1 MKIKNLIAGM
11 LTVVMLAGPG
21 TMTCYAAGSS
31 EADAVSVNAA
41 STEETADS
49 AAAKEAPAV
58 SQKGEESKAAET
70 TGNHAAD
77 GAAENNEKAQNEE
90 KPYTVT
96 VDENGNTVYSI
107 GDWKWSCEQSDE
119 SASSG
124 IVNDKVSSYLHLR
137 SGSGMEY
144 DIIGHL
150 LPGEEVQVVGED
162 GEWYQ
167 VVVPEKTGYVSKDY
181 LKVLEKEKNDG
192 NIDQEFMETMLGLMM
207 ESMEDEKSS
216 APLTPDGNMTLVD
229 DIGSGYVTVSEHL
242 FSDNFVT
249 TMLPFDAKIA
259 STNYLQAAVN
269 CISSTSKNPERAMM
283 ALEII
288 NTDPYFATTI
298 RFGTEGKYWN
308 ATDEENVISFEGTLN
323 EDPAARSN
331 YYWYGAQFG
340 SLVFSKVPSG
350 YPNNFTELI
359 QEANESAISDTNLG
373 FIFDP
378 TPVTNEIAACNAV
391 IDEYE
396 TNLIF
401 GFIPESEVDAN
412 IDEFLQKLN
421 DSGAEKIVAEA
432 QSQLDA
438 WRAENK

>member
-58 SQKGEESKAAET
+58 SPKGEESKAAET
-70 TGNHAAD
+70 TGDPAAD

-137 SGSGMEY
+137 SGNGMEY

-229 DIGSGYVTVSEHL
+229 DIGSSTGAGKQFITLVTKNGNYFYLIIDRDEDGNENVHFLNQVDEADLLALMDEDEATALQTEKESKETEKEKAATKPAAAATTSEVEEIKPEKSKPAKKSVNVLPLAVVIILLASAGGGYL
-242 FSDNFVT
+242 
-249 TMLPFDAKIA
+249 
-259 STNYLQAAVN
+259 YLQAKKKKKTAQKPDPDADYEQEE
-269 CISSTSKNPERAMM
+269 SEEEY
-283 ALEII
+283 EIP
-288 NTDPYFATTI
+288 D
-298 RFGTEGKYWN
+298 ED
-308 ATDEENVISFEGTLN
+308 DEEETASA
-323 EDPAARSN
+323 EDP
-331 YYWYGAQFG
+331 
-340 SLVFSKVPSG
+340 V
-350 YPNNFTELI
+350 E
-359 QEANESAISDTNLG
+359 
-373 FIFDP
+373 
-378 TPVTNEIAACNAV
+378 
-391 IDEYE
+391 
-396 TNLIF
+396 
-401 GFIPESEVDAN
+401 ESEESESEEMDQG
-412 IDEFLQKLN
+412 E
-421 DSGAEKIVAEA
+421 
-432 QSQLDA
+432 
-438 WRAENK
+438 

>member
-58 SQKGEESKAAET
+58 SPKGEESKAAET
-70 TGNHAAD
+70 TGDPAAD

-167 VVVPEKTGYVSKDY
+167 VVIPEKTGYVSKDY
-181 LKVLEKEKNDG
+181 LKVLEKEKKDG
-192 NIDQEFMETMLGLMM
+192 TIDQEFMEKMLGLMM

-229 DIGSGYVTVSEHL
+229 DIGSSTGAGKQFITLVTKNGNYFYLIIDRDEDGNENVHFLNQVDEADLLALMDKDEAAALQTEKDNKATEKEKAAEESAAAATTSEVEEIKPEKSKPAKKSVNVLPLAVVIILLASAGGGYL
-242 FSDNFVT
+242 
-249 TMLPFDAKIA
+249 
-259 STNYLQAAVN
+259 YLQAKKKKKTAQKPDPDADYEQEE
-269 CISSTSKNPERAMM
+269 SEEEY
-283 ALEII
+283 EIP
-288 NTDPYFATTI
+288 D
-298 RFGTEGKYWN
+298 ED
-308 ATDEENVISFEGTLN
+308 DEEETASA
-323 EDPAARSN
+323 EDP
-331 YYWYGAQFG
+331 
-340 SLVFSKVPSG
+340 V
-350 YPNNFTELI
+350 E
-359 QEANESAISDTNLG
+359 
-373 FIFDP
+373 
-378 TPVTNEIAACNAV
+378 
-391 IDEYE
+391 
-396 TNLIF
+396 
-401 GFIPESEVDAN
+401 ESEESESEEMDQG
-412 IDEFLQKLN
+412 E
-421 DSGAEKIVAEA
+421 
-432 QSQLDA
+432 
-438 WRAENK
+438 

>member
-58 SQKGEESKAAET
+58 SQKGEESKVAET
-70 TGNHAAD
+70 TGDPAAD

-124 IVNDKVSSYLHLR
+124 IVNDKASSYLHLR

-167 VVVPEKTGYVSKDY
+167 VVIPEKTGYVSKDY
-181 LKVLEKEKNDG
+181 LKVLEKEKKDG
-192 NIDQEFMETMLGLMM
+192 TIDQEFMEKMLGLMM
-207 ESMEDEKSS
+207 ESMEDEKAS

-229 DIGSGYVTVSEHL
+229 DIGS
-242 FSDNFVT
+242 
-249 TMLPFDAKIA
+249 
-259 STNYLQAAVN
+259 STGA
-269 CISSTSKNPERAMM
+269 
-283 ALEII
+283 
-288 NTDPYFATTI
+288 
-298 RFGTEGKYWN
+298 GK
-308 ATDEENVISFEGTLN
+308 L
-323 EDPAARSN
+323 
-331 YYWYGAQFG
+331 
-340 SLVFSKVPSG
+340 
-350 YPNNFTELI
+350 
-359 QEANESAISDTNLG
+359 
-373 FIFDP
+373 
-378 TPVTNEIAACNAV
+378 
-391 IDEYE
+391 
-396 TNLIF
+396 
-401 GFIPESEVDAN
+401 
-412 IDEFLQKLN
+412 
-421 DSGAEKIVAEA
+421 
-432 QSQLDA
+432 
-438 WRAENK
+438 

>member
-58 SQKGEESKAAET
+58 SPKGEESKAAET
-70 TGNHAAD
+70 TGDPAAD

-181 LKVLEKEKNDG
+181 LKVLEKEKKDG
-192 NIDQEFMETMLGLMM
+192 TIDQEFMEKMLGLMM

-229 DIGSGYVTVSEHL
+229 DIGSSTGAGKQFITLVTKNGNYFYLIIDRDEDGNENVHFLNQVDEADLLALMDKDEAAALQTEKDNKATEKEKAAEESAAAATTSEVEEIKPEKSKPAKKSVNVLPLAVVIILLASAGGGYL
-242 FSDNFVT
+242 
-249 TMLPFDAKIA
+249 
-259 STNYLQAAVN
+259 YLQAKKKKKTAQKPDPDADYEQEE
-269 CISSTSKNPERAMM
+269 SEEEY
-283 ALEII
+283 EIP
-288 NTDPYFATTI
+288 D
-298 RFGTEGKYWN
+298 ED
-308 ATDEENVISFEGTLN
+308 DEEETASA
-323 EDPAARSN
+323 EDP
-331 YYWYGAQFG
+331 
-340 SLVFSKVPSG
+340 V
-350 YPNNFTELI
+350 E
-359 QEANESAISDTNLG
+359 
-373 FIFDP
+373 
-378 TPVTNEIAACNAV
+378 
-391 IDEYE
+391 
-396 TNLIF
+396 
-401 GFIPESEVDAN
+401 ESEESESEEMN
-412 IDEFLQKLN
+412 QGE
-421 DSGAEKIVAEA
+421 
-432 QSQLDA
+432 
-438 WRAENK
+438 

>member
-58 SQKGEESKAAET
+58 SPKGEESKAAET
-70 TGNHAAD
+70 TGDPAAD

-90 KPYTVT
+90 NPYTVT

-229 DIGSGYVTVSEHL
+229 DIGSSTGAGKQFITMVTKNGNYFYLIIDRDEDGNENVHFLNQVDEADLLALMDKDEATALQTEKERKETVKEKAAAESAAAATTSEVEEIKPEDHKPEEKSVNVLPLAAVIILLAAAGGGYL
-242 FSDNFVT
+242 
-249 TMLPFDAKIA
+249 
-259 STNYLQAAVN
+259 YLQTKKKKKTAQKPDPDADYEQDE
-269 CISSTSKNPERAMM
+269 SEEEY
-283 ALEII
+283 EIP
-288 NTDPYFATTI
+288 D
-298 RFGTEGKYWN
+298 ED
-308 ATDEENVISFEGTLN
+308 DEEETASA
-323 EDPAARSN
+323 EDP
-331 YYWYGAQFG
+331 
-340 SLVFSKVPSG
+340 V
-350 YPNNFTELI
+350 E
-359 QEANESAISDTNLG
+359 
-373 FIFDP
+373 
-378 TPVTNEIAACNAV
+378 
-391 IDEYE
+391 
-396 TNLIF
+396 
-401 GFIPESEVDAN
+401 ESEESESEEMN
-412 IDEFLQKLN
+412 QGE
-421 DSGAEKIVAEA
+421 
-432 QSQLDA
+432 
-438 WRAENK
+438 

>member
-11 LTVVMLAGPG
+11 LTVVMLVGPG

-58 SQKGEESKAAET
+58 SPKGEESKIAET
-70 TGNHAAD
+70 TGDPAAD

-167 VVVPEKTGYVSKDY
+167 VVIPEKTGYVSKDY

-229 DIGSGYVTVSEHL
+229 DIGSSTGVGKQFITLVTKNGNYFYLIIDRDEDGNENVHFLNQVDEADLLALMDEDEATALQTEKESKETEKEKAATKPAAAATTSEVEEIKPEKSKPAKKSVNVLPLAVVIILLASAGGGYL
-242 FSDNFVT
+242 
-249 TMLPFDAKIA
+249 
-259 STNYLQAAVN
+259 YLQAKKKKKTAQKPDPDADYEQEE
-269 CISSTSKNPERAMM
+269 SEEEY
-283 ALEII
+283 EIP
-288 NTDPYFATTI
+288 D
-298 RFGTEGKYWN
+298 ED
-308 ATDEENVISFEGTLN
+308 DEEETASA
-323 EDPAARSN
+323 EDP
-331 YYWYGAQFG
+331 
-340 SLVFSKVPSG
+340 V
-350 YPNNFTELI
+350 E
-359 QEANESAISDTNLG
+359 
-373 FIFDP
+373 
-378 TPVTNEIAACNAV
+378 
-391 IDEYE
+391 
-396 TNLIF
+396 
-401 GFIPESEVDAN
+401 ESEESESEEMDQG
-412 IDEFLQKLN
+412 E
-421 DSGAEKIVAEA
+421 
-432 QSQLDA
+432 
-438 WRAENK
+438 

>member
-58 SQKGEESKAAET
+58 SPKGEESKAAET
-70 TGNHAAD
+70 TGDPAAD

-192 NIDQEFMETMLGLMM
+192 TIDQEFMEKMLGLMM

-229 DIGSGYVTVSEHL
+229 DIGSSTGAGKQFITLVTKNGNYFYLIIDRDEDGNENVHFLNQVDEADLLALMDEDEATALQTEKESKETVKEKAAAESAAAATTSEVEEIKPEDHKPAKKYVNVLPLAAVIILLAAAGGGYL
-242 FSDNFVT
+242 
-249 TMLPFDAKIA
+249 
-259 STNYLQAAVN
+259 YLQTKKKKKTAQKPDPDADYEQEE
-269 CISSTSKNPERAMM
+269 SEEEY
-283 ALEII
+283 EIP
-288 NTDPYFATTI
+288 D
-298 RFGTEGKYWN
+298 ED
-308 ATDEENVISFEGTLN
+308 DEEETASA
-323 EDPAARSN
+323 EDP
-331 YYWYGAQFG
+331 
-340 SLVFSKVPSG
+340 V
-350 YPNNFTELI
+350 E
-359 QEANESAISDTNLG
+359 
-373 FIFDP
+373 
-378 TPVTNEIAACNAV
+378 
-391 IDEYE
+391 
-396 TNLIF
+396 
-401 GFIPESEVDAN
+401 ESEESESEEMN
-412 IDEFLQKLN
+412 QGE
-421 DSGAEKIVAEA
+421 
-432 QSQLDA
+432 
-438 WRAENK
+438 

>member
-58 SQKGEESKAAET
+58 SPKGEESKAAET
-70 TGNHAAD
+70 TGDPAAD

-137 SGSGMEY
+137 SGNGMEY

-167 VVVPEKTGYVSKDY
+167 VVIPEKTGYVSKDY

-229 DIGSGYVTVSEHL
+229 DIGSSTGAGKQFITLVTKNGNYFYLIIDRDEDGNENVHFLNQVDEADLLALMDEDEATALQTEKESKETEKEKAATKPAAAATTSEVEEIKPEKSKPAKKSVNVLPLAVVIILLASAGGGYL
-242 FSDNFVT
+242 
-249 TMLPFDAKIA
+249 
-259 STNYLQAAVN
+259 YLQAKKKKKTAQKPDPDADYEQEE
-269 CISSTSKNPERAMM
+269 SEEEY
-283 ALEII
+283 EIP
-288 NTDPYFATTI
+288 D
-298 RFGTEGKYWN
+298 ED
-308 ATDEENVISFEGTLN
+308 DEEETASA
-323 EDPAARSN
+323 EDP
-331 YYWYGAQFG
+331 
-340 SLVFSKVPSG
+340 V
-350 YPNNFTELI
+350 E
-359 QEANESAISDTNLG
+359 
-373 FIFDP
+373 
-378 TPVTNEIAACNAV
+378 
-391 IDEYE
+391 
-396 TNLIF
+396 
-401 GFIPESEVDAN
+401 ESEESESEEMDQG
-412 IDEFLQKLN
+412 E
-421 DSGAEKIVAEA
+421 
-432 QSQLDA
+432 
-438 WRAENK
+438 

>member
-58 SQKGEESKAAET
+58 SPKGEESKAAET
-70 TGNHAAD
+70 TGDPAAD

-229 DIGSGYVTVSEHL
+229 DIGSSTGAGKQFITLVTKNGNYFYLIIDRDEDGNENVHFLNQVDEADLLALMDKDEAAALQTEKESKETEKEKAAEESAAAATTSEVEEIKPEKSKPAKKSVNVLPLAAVIILLAAAGGGYL
-242 FSDNFVT
+242 
-249 TMLPFDAKIA
+249 
-259 STNYLQAAVN
+259 YLQTKKKKKTAQKPDPDADYEQDE
-269 CISSTSKNPERAMM
+269 SEEEY
-283 ALEII
+283 EIP
-288 NTDPYFATTI
+288 D
-298 RFGTEGKYWN
+298 ED
-308 ATDEENVISFEGTLN
+308 DEEETASA
-323 EDPAARSN
+323 EDP
-331 YYWYGAQFG
+331 
-340 SLVFSKVPSG
+340 V
-350 YPNNFTELI
+350 E
-359 QEANESAISDTNLG
+359 
-373 FIFDP
+373 
-378 TPVTNEIAACNAV
+378 
-391 IDEYE
+391 
-396 TNLIF
+396 
-401 GFIPESEVDAN
+401 ESEESESEEMDQG
-412 IDEFLQKLN
+412 E
-421 DSGAEKIVAEA
+421 
-432 QSQLDA
+432 
-438 WRAENK
+438 

>member
-229 DIGSGYVTVSEHL
+229 DIGSSTGAGKQFITLVTKNGNYFYLIIDRDEDGNENVHFLNQVDEADLLALMDEDEATALQTEKESKETEKEKAATKPAAAATTSEVEEIKPEKSKPAKKSVNVLPLAVVIILLASAGGGYL
-242 FSDNFVT
+242 
-249 TMLPFDAKIA
+249 
-259 STNYLQAAVN
+259 YLQAKKKKKTAQKPDPDAEYEQEE
-269 CISSTSKNPERAMM
+269 SEEEY
-283 ALEII
+283 EIP
-288 NTDPYFATTI
+288 D
-298 RFGTEGKYWN
+298 ED
-308 ATDEENVISFEGTLN
+308 DEEETASA
-323 EDPAARSN
+323 EDP
-331 YYWYGAQFG
+331 
-340 SLVFSKVPSG
+340 V
-350 YPNNFTELI
+350 E
-359 QEANESAISDTNLG
+359 
-373 FIFDP
+373 
-378 TPVTNEIAACNAV
+378 
-391 IDEYE
+391 
-396 TNLIF
+396 
-401 GFIPESEVDAN
+401 ESE
-412 IDEFLQKLN
+412 E
-421 DSGAEKIVAEA
+421 SESEE
-432 QSQLDA
+432 LDQG
-438 WRAENK
+438 E

>member
-49 AAAKEAPAV
+49 ASAKEAPAV
-58 SQKGEESKAAET
+58 SPKGEESKVAET
-70 TGNHAAD
+70 TGDPAAD
-77 GAAENNEKAQNEE
+77 GAAENNEKAQNVE

-150 LPGEEVQVVGED
+150 LPGEEVQVVGEN

-229 DIGSGYVTVSEHL
+229 DIGSSTGAGKQFITMVTKNGNYFYLIIDRDEDGNENVHFLNQVDEADLLALMDEDEATALQTEKESKETEKEKAAEESAAAATTSEVEEIKPEKSKPAKKSVNVLPLAAVIILLASAGGGYL
-242 FSDNFVT
+242 
-249 TMLPFDAKIA
+249 
-259 STNYLQAAVN
+259 YLQAKKKKKTVQKPDPDADYEQEE
-269 CISSTSKNPERAMM
+269 SEEEY
-283 ALEII
+283 EIP
-288 NTDPYFATTI
+288 D
-298 RFGTEGKYWN
+298 ED
-308 ATDEENVISFEGTLN
+308 DEEETASA
-323 EDPAARSN
+323 EDP
-331 YYWYGAQFG
+331 
-340 SLVFSKVPSG
+340 V
-350 YPNNFTELI
+350 E
-359 QEANESAISDTNLG
+359 
-373 FIFDP
+373 
-378 TPVTNEIAACNAV
+378 
-391 IDEYE
+391 
-396 TNLIF
+396 
-401 GFIPESEVDAN
+401 ESEESEPEEMDQG
-412 IDEFLQKLN
+412 E
-421 DSGAEKIVAEA
+421 
-432 QSQLDA
+432 
-438 WRAENK
+438 

>member
-11 LTVVMLAGPG
+11 LTVVMLAGPEA
-21 TMTCYAAGSS
+21 MTCYAAGSS

-58 SQKGEESKAAET
+58 SQKGEESKVAET
-70 TGNHAAD
+70 TGDPAAD

-167 VVVPEKTGYVSKDY
+167 VVVPEKNGYVSKDY
-181 LKVLEKEKNDG
+181 LKVLEKEKKDVT
-192 NIDQEFMETMLGLMM
+192 IDQEFMEKMLGLMM

-229 DIGSGYVTVSEHL
+229 DIGSSTGAGKQFITLVTKNGNYFYLIIDRDEDGNENVHFLNQVDEADLLALMDEDEATALQTEKESKETEKEKAATKPAAAATTSEVEEIKPEKSKPAKKSVNVLPLAVVIILLASAGGGYL
-242 FSDNFVT
+242 
-249 TMLPFDAKIA
+249 
-259 STNYLQAAVN
+259 YLQAKKKKKTAQKPDPDADYEQEE
-269 CISSTSKNPERAMM
+269 SEEEY
-283 ALEII
+283 EIP
-288 NTDPYFATTI
+288 D
-298 RFGTEGKYWN
+298 ED
-308 ATDEENVISFEGTLN
+308 DEEETASA
-323 EDPAARSN
+323 EDP
-331 YYWYGAQFG
+331 
-340 SLVFSKVPSG
+340 V
-350 YPNNFTELI
+350 E
-359 QEANESAISDTNLG
+359 
-373 FIFDP
+373 
-378 TPVTNEIAACNAV
+378 
-391 IDEYE
+391 
-396 TNLIF
+396 
-401 GFIPESEVDAN
+401 ESEESESEEMDQG
-412 IDEFLQKLN
+412 E
-421 DSGAEKIVAEA
+421 
-432 QSQLDA
+432 
-438 WRAENK
+438 

>member
-49 AAAKEAPAV
+49 ASAKEAPAV
-58 SQKGEESKAAET
+58 SPKGEESKVAET
-70 TGNHAAD
+70 TGDPAAG

-181 LKVLEKEKNDG
+181 LKVLEKEKKDG
-192 NIDQEFMETMLGLMM
+192 TIDQEFMEKMLGLMM

-229 DIGSGYVTVSEHL
+229 DIGSSTGAGKQFITLVTKNGNYFYLIIDRDEDGNENVHFLNQVDEADLLALMDKDEATALQTEKESKETEKEKAAAESAAAATTSEVEKIKPEKSKPAKKSVNVLPLAVVIILLAAAGGGYL
-242 FSDNFVT
+242 
-249 TMLPFDAKIA
+249 
-259 STNYLQAAVN
+259 YLQAKKKKKTAQKPDPDADYEQDE
-269 CISSTSKNPERAMM
+269 SEEEY
-283 ALEII
+283 EIP
-288 NTDPYFATTI
+288 D
-298 RFGTEGKYWN
+298 ED
-308 ATDEENVISFEGTLN
+308 DEEETASA
-323 EDPAARSN
+323 EDP
-331 YYWYGAQFG
+331 
-340 SLVFSKVPSG
+340 V
-350 YPNNFTELI
+350 E
-359 QEANESAISDTNLG
+359 
-373 FIFDP
+373 
-378 TPVTNEIAACNAV
+378 
-391 IDEYE
+391 
-396 TNLIF
+396 
-401 GFIPESEVDAN
+401 ESESEEMDQG
-412 IDEFLQKLN
+412 E
-421 DSGAEKIVAEA
+421 
-432 QSQLDA
+432 
-438 WRAENK
+438 

>member
-49 AAAKEAPAV
+49 AVAKEAPAV
-58 SQKGEESKAAET
+58 SPKGEESKAAET
-70 TGNHAAD
+70 TGDPAAD

-167 VVVPEKTGYVSKDY
+167 VVIPEKTGYVSKDY
-181 LKVLEKEKNDG
+181 LKVLEKEKKDG
-192 NIDQEFMETMLGLMM
+192 TIDQEFMEKMLGLMM

-229 DIGSGYVTVSEHL
+229 DIGSSTGAGKQFITLVTKNGNYFYLIIDRDEDGNENVHFLNQVDEADLLALMDEDEATALQTEKESKETEKEKAATKPAAAATTSEVEEIKPEKSKPAKKSVNVLPLAVVIILLASAGGGYL
-242 FSDNFVT
+242 
-249 TMLPFDAKIA
+249 
-259 STNYLQAAVN
+259 YLQAKKKKKTAQKPDPDADYEQEE
-269 CISSTSKNPERAMM
+269 SEEEY
-283 ALEII
+283 EIP
-288 NTDPYFATTI
+288 D
-298 RFGTEGKYWN
+298 ED
-308 ATDEENVISFEGTLN
+308 DEEETASA
-323 EDPAARSN
+323 EDP
-331 YYWYGAQFG
+331 
-340 SLVFSKVPSG
+340 V
-350 YPNNFTELI
+350 E
-359 QEANESAISDTNLG
+359 
-373 FIFDP
+373 
-378 TPVTNEIAACNAV
+378 
-391 IDEYE
+391 
-396 TNLIF
+396 
-401 GFIPESEVDAN
+401 ESEESESEEMDQG
-412 IDEFLQKLN
+412 E
-421 DSGAEKIVAEA
+421 
-432 QSQLDA
+432 
-438 WRAENK
+438 

>member
-58 SQKGEESKAAET
+58 SPKGEESKVAET
-70 TGNHAAD
+70 TGDPAAD

-229 DIGSGYVTVSEHL
+229 DIGSSTGAGKQFITLVT
-242 FSDNFVT
+242 
-249 TMLPFDAKIA
+249 
-259 STNYLQAAVN
+259 
-269 CISSTSKNPERAMM
+269 KNG
-283 ALEII
+283 
-288 NTDPYFATTI
+288 N
-298 RFGTEGKYWN
+298 
-308 ATDEENVISFEGTLN
+308 
-323 EDPAARSN
+323 
-331 YYWYGAQFG
+331 
-340 SLVFSKVPSG
+340 
-350 YPNNFTELI
+350 
-359 QEANESAISDTNLG
+359 
-373 FIFDP
+373 
-378 TPVTNEIAACNAV
+378 
-391 IDEYE
+391 
-396 TNLIF
+396 
-401 GFIPESEVDAN
+401 
-412 IDEFLQKLN
+412 
-421 DSGAEKIVAEA
+421 
-432 QSQLDA
+432 
-438 WRAENK
+438 

>member
-49 AAAKEAPAV
+49 AAAKEASAV
-58 SQKGEESKAAET
+58 SPKGEESKVAET
-70 TGNHAAD
+70 TGNPAAD

-181 LKVLEKEKNDG
+181 LKVLEKEKKDG
-192 NIDQEFMETMLGLMM
+192 TIDQEFMEKMLGLMM

-229 DIGSGYVTVSEHL
+229 DIGSSTGAGKQFITLVTKNGNYFYLIIDRDEDGNENVHFLNQVDEADLLALMDKDETLAAVIILLAAAGGGYL
-242 FSDNFVT
+242 
-249 TMLPFDAKIA
+249 
-259 STNYLQAAVN
+259 YLQTKKKKKTAQ
-269 CISSTSKNPERAMM
+269 KP
-283 ALEII
+283 
-288 NTDPYFATTI
+288 DPDADYEQDESEEEYEFPD
-298 RFGTEGKYWN
+298 ED
-308 ATDEENVISFEGTLN
+308 DEEETASA
-323 EDPAARSN
+323 EDP
-331 YYWYGAQFG
+331 
-340 SLVFSKVPSG
+340 V
-350 YPNNFTELI
+350 E
-359 QEANESAISDTNLG
+359 
-373 FIFDP
+373 
-378 TPVTNEIAACNAV
+378 
-391 IDEYE
+391 
-396 TNLIF
+396 
-401 GFIPESEVDAN
+401 ESEESEPEEMDQG
-412 IDEFLQKLN
+412 E
-421 DSGAEKIVAEA
+421 
-432 QSQLDA
+432 
-438 WRAENK
+438 

>member
-58 SQKGEESKAAET
+58 SQKGEESKVAET
-70 TGNHAAD
+70 TGDPAAD

-181 LKVLEKEKNDG
+181 LKVLEKEKKDG
-192 NIDQEFMETMLGLMM
+192 TIDQEFMEKMLGLMM

-229 DIGSGYVTVSEHL
+229 DIGSSTGAGKQFITLVTKNGNYFYLIIDRDEDGNENVHFLNQVDEADLLALMDEDEATALQTEKESKETEKEKAATKPAAAATTSEVEEIKPEKSKPAKKSVNVLPLAVVIILLASAGGGYL
-242 FSDNFVT
+242 
-249 TMLPFDAKIA
+249 
-259 STNYLQAAVN
+259 YLQAKKKKKTAQKPDPDADYEQEE
-269 CISSTSKNPERAMM
+269 SEEEY
-283 ALEII
+283 EIP
-288 NTDPYFATTI
+288 D
-298 RFGTEGKYWN
+298 ED
-308 ATDEENVISFEGTLN
+308 DEEETASA
-323 EDPAARSN
+323 EDP
-331 YYWYGAQFG
+331 
-340 SLVFSKVPSG
+340 V
-350 YPNNFTELI
+350 E
-359 QEANESAISDTNLG
+359 
-373 FIFDP
+373 
-378 TPVTNEIAACNAV
+378 
-391 IDEYE
+391 
-396 TNLIF
+396 
-401 GFIPESEVDAN
+401 ESE
-412 IDEFLQKLN
+412 E
-421 DSGAEKIVAEA
+421 SESEE
-432 QSQLDA
+432 LDQG
-438 WRAENK
+438 E

>member
-58 SQKGEESKAAET
+58 SPKGEESKAAET
-70 TGNHAAD
+70 TGDPAAD

-181 LKVLEKEKNDG
+181 LKVLEKEKKDG
-192 NIDQEFMETMLGLMM
+192 TIDQEFMEKMLGLMM

-229 DIGSGYVTVSEHL
+229 DIGSSTGAGKQFITLVTKNGNYFYLIIDRDEDGNENVHFLNQVDEADLLALMDEDEATALQTEKESKETEKEKAAEESAAAATTSEVEEIKPEKSKPAKKSVNVLPLAAVIILLAAAGGGYL
-242 FSDNFVT
+242 
-249 TMLPFDAKIA
+249 
-259 STNYLQAAVN
+259 YLQTKKKKKTAQKPDPDADYEQEE
-269 CISSTSKNPERAMM
+269 SEEEY
-283 ALEII
+283 EIP
-288 NTDPYFATTI
+288 D
-298 RFGTEGKYWN
+298 ED
-308 ATDEENVISFEGTLN
+308 DEEETASA
-323 EDPAARSN
+323 EDP
-331 YYWYGAQFG
+331 
-340 SLVFSKVPSG
+340 V
-350 YPNNFTELI
+350 E
-359 QEANESAISDTNLG
+359 
-373 FIFDP
+373 
-378 TPVTNEIAACNAV
+378 
-391 IDEYE
+391 
-396 TNLIF
+396 
-401 GFIPESEVDAN
+401 ESEESESEEMDQG
-412 IDEFLQKLN
+412 E
-421 DSGAEKIVAEA
+421 
-432 QSQLDA
+432 
-438 WRAENK
+438 

>member
-58 SQKGEESKAAET
+58 SPKGEESKAAET
-70 TGNHAAD
+70 TGDPAAD

-90 KPYTVT
+90 NPYTVT

-229 DIGSGYVTVSEHL
+229 DIGSSTGAGKQFITLVTKNGNYFYLIIDRDEDGNENVHFLNQVDEADLLALMDEDEATALQTEKESKEPEKEKAAEESAAAATTSEVEEIKPEDHKPSKKSVNVLPLAAVIILLAAAGGGYL
-242 FSDNFVT
+242 
-249 TMLPFDAKIA
+249 
-259 STNYLQAAVN
+259 YLQTKKKKKTAQKPDPDADYEQEE
-269 CISSTSKNPERAMM
+269 SEEEY
-283 ALEII
+283 EIP
-288 NTDPYFATTI
+288 D
-298 RFGTEGKYWN
+298 ED
-308 ATDEENVISFEGTLN
+308 DEEETASA
-323 EDPAARSN
+323 EDP
-331 YYWYGAQFG
+331 
-340 SLVFSKVPSG
+340 V
-350 YPNNFTELI
+350 E
-359 QEANESAISDTNLG
+359 
-373 FIFDP
+373 
-378 TPVTNEIAACNAV
+378 
-391 IDEYE
+391 
-396 TNLIF
+396 
-401 GFIPESEVDAN
+401 ESEESESEEMDQG
-412 IDEFLQKLN
+412 E
-421 DSGAEKIVAEA
+421 
-432 QSQLDA
+432 
-438 WRAENK
+438 

>member
-49 AAAKEAPAV
+49 AAAKEASAV
-58 SQKGEESKAAET
+58 SPKGEESKVAET
-70 TGNHAAD
+70 TGNPAAD

-181 LKVLEKEKNDG
+181 LKVLEKEKKDG
-192 NIDQEFMETMLGLMM
+192 TIDQEFMEKMLGLMM

-229 DIGSGYVTVSEHL
+229 DIGSSTGAGKQFITLVTKNGNYFYLIIDRDEDGNENVHFLNQVDEADLLALMDKDEAAALQTEKDNKATEKEKAAEESAAAATTSEVEEIKPEKSKPAKKSVNVLPLAAVIILLAAAGGGYL
-242 FSDNFVT
+242 
-249 TMLPFDAKIA
+249 
-259 STNYLQAAVN
+259 YLQTKKKKKTAQKPDPDADYEQEE
-269 CISSTSKNPERAMM
+269 SEEEY
-283 ALEII
+283 EIP
-288 NTDPYFATTI
+288 D
-298 RFGTEGKYWN
+298 ED
-308 ATDEENVISFEGTLN
+308 DEEETASA
-323 EDPAARSN
+323 EDP
-331 YYWYGAQFG
+331 
-340 SLVFSKVPSG
+340 V
-350 YPNNFTELI
+350 E
-359 QEANESAISDTNLG
+359 
-373 FIFDP
+373 
-378 TPVTNEIAACNAV
+378 
-391 IDEYE
+391 
-396 TNLIF
+396 
-401 GFIPESEVDAN
+401 ESEESEPEEMDQG
-412 IDEFLQKLN
+412 E
-421 DSGAEKIVAEA
+421 
-432 QSQLDA
+432 
-438 WRAENK
+438 

>member
-58 SQKGEESKAAET
+58 SPKGEESKVAET
-70 TGNHAAD
+70 TGDPAAD

-181 LKVLEKEKNDG
+181 LKVLEKEKKDG
-192 NIDQEFMETMLGLMM
+192 NIDQEFMEMMLGLMM

-229 DIGSGYVTVSEHL
+229 DIGSSTGAGKQFITLVTKNGNYFYLIIDRDEDGNENVHFLNQVDEADLLALMDEDEATALQTEKESKETEKEKAATKPAAAATTSEVEEIKPEKSKPAKKSVIVLPLAVVIILLASAGGGYL
-242 FSDNFVT
+242 
-249 TMLPFDAKIA
+249 
-259 STNYLQAAVN
+259 YLQAKKKKKTAQKPDPDADYEQEE
-269 CISSTSKNPERAMM
+269 SEEEY
-283 ALEII
+283 EIP
-288 NTDPYFATTI
+288 D
-298 RFGTEGKYWN
+298 ED
-308 ATDEENVISFEGTLN
+308 DEEETASA
-323 EDPAARSN
+323 EDP
-331 YYWYGAQFG
+331 
-340 SLVFSKVPSG
+340 V
-350 YPNNFTELI
+350 E
-359 QEANESAISDTNLG
+359 
-373 FIFDP
+373 
-378 TPVTNEIAACNAV
+378 
-391 IDEYE
+391 
-396 TNLIF
+396 
-401 GFIPESEVDAN
+401 ESEESESEEMN
-412 IDEFLQKLN
+412 QGE
-421 DSGAEKIVAEA
+421 
-432 QSQLDA
+432 
-438 WRAENK
+438 

>member
-1 MKIKNLIAGM
+1 MKIKNLIAEM

-58 SQKGEESKAAET
+58 SQKGEESKVAKT
-70 TGNHAAD
+70 TGDPAAD
-77 GAAENNEKAQNEE
+77 GAAENNEKAQIEE

-181 LKVLEKEKNDG
+181 LKVLEKEKNNG

-229 DIGSGYVTVSEHL
+229 DIGSSTGAGKQFITLVTKNGNYFYLIIDRDEDGNENVHFLNQVDEADLLALMDEDEATALQTEKESKETEKEKAATKPAAAATTSEVEEIKPEKSKPAKKSVNVLPRAEVIILLASAGGGYL
-242 FSDNFVT
+242 
-249 TMLPFDAKIA
+249 
-259 STNYLQAAVN
+259 YLQAKKKKKTAQKPDPDADYEQDE
-269 CISSTSKNPERAMM
+269 SEEEY
-283 ALEII
+283 EIP
-288 NTDPYFATTI
+288 D
-298 RFGTEGKYWN
+298 ED
-308 ATDEENVISFEGTLN
+308 DEEETASA
-323 EDPAARSN
+323 EDP
-331 YYWYGAQFG
+331 
-340 SLVFSKVPSG
+340 V
-350 YPNNFTELI
+350 E
-359 QEANESAISDTNLG
+359 
-373 FIFDP
+373 
-378 TPVTNEIAACNAV
+378 
-391 IDEYE
+391 
-396 TNLIF
+396 
-401 GFIPESEVDAN
+401 ESEESESEEMN
-412 IDEFLQKLN
+412 QGE
-421 DSGAEKIVAEA
+421 
-432 QSQLDA
+432 
-438 WRAENK
+438 

>member
-58 SQKGEESKAAET
+58 SPKGEESKAAET
-70 TGNHAAD
+70 TGDPAAD

-181 LKVLEKEKNDG
+181 LKVLEKEKKDG
-192 NIDQEFMETMLGLMM
+192 TIDQEFMEKMLGLMM

-229 DIGSGYVTVSEHL
+229 DIGSSTGAGKQFITLVTKNGNYFYLIIDRDEDGNENVHFLNQVDEADLLALMDKDEAAALQTEKDNKATEKEKAAEESAAAATTSEVEEIKPEKSKPAKKSVNVLPLAAVIILLAAAGGGYL
-242 FSDNFVT
+242 
-249 TMLPFDAKIA
+249 
-259 STNYLQAAVN
+259 YLQTKKKKKTAQKPDPDADYEQEE
-269 CISSTSKNPERAMM
+269 SEEEY
-283 ALEII
+283 EIP
-288 NTDPYFATTI
+288 D
-298 RFGTEGKYWN
+298 ED
-308 ATDEENVISFEGTLN
+308 DEEETASA
-323 EDPAARSN
+323 EDP
-331 YYWYGAQFG
+331 
-340 SLVFSKVPSG
+340 V
-350 YPNNFTELI
+350 E
-359 QEANESAISDTNLG
+359 
-373 FIFDP
+373 
-378 TPVTNEIAACNAV
+378 
-391 IDEYE
+391 
-396 TNLIF
+396 
-401 GFIPESEVDAN
+401 ESEESESEEMN
-412 IDEFLQKLN
+412 QGE
-421 DSGAEKIVAEA
+421 
-432 QSQLDA
+432 
-438 WRAENK
+438 

>member
-58 SQKGEESKAAET
+58 SPKGEESKAAET
-70 TGNHAAD
+70 TGDPAAD

-119 SASSG
+119 GASSG

-181 LKVLEKEKNDG
+181 LKVLEKEKKDG
-192 NIDQEFMETMLGLMM
+192 TIDQEFMEKMLGLMM

-229 DIGSGYVTVSEHL
+229 DIGSSTGAGKQFITLVTKNGNYFYLIIDRDEDGNENVHFLNQVDEADLLALMDEDEATALQTEKESKETVKEKAAAESAAAATTSEVEEIKPEDHKPEKK
-242 FSDNFVT
+242 SVNV
-249 TMLPFDAKIA
+249 LP
-259 STNYLQAAVN
+259 LAAV
-269 CISSTSKNPERAMM
+269 IILLAAAGGGYLYLLAKKKKKTAQKPDPDADYEQEESEEEY
-283 ALEII
+283 EIP
-288 NTDPYFATTI
+288 D
-298 RFGTEGKYWN
+298 ED
-308 ATDEENVISFEGTLN
+308 DEEETASA
-323 EDPAARSN
+323 EDP
-331 YYWYGAQFG
+331 
-340 SLVFSKVPSG
+340 V
-350 YPNNFTELI
+350 E
-359 QEANESAISDTNLG
+359 
-373 FIFDP
+373 
-378 TPVTNEIAACNAV
+378 
-391 IDEYE
+391 
-396 TNLIF
+396 
-401 GFIPESEVDAN
+401 ESEESESEEMDQG
-412 IDEFLQKLN
+412 E
-421 DSGAEKIVAEA
+421 
-432 QSQLDA
+432 
-438 WRAENK
+438 

>member
-11 LTVVMLAGPG
+11 LTVIMLAGPG

-49 AAAKEAPAV
+49 AVAKEAPAV
-58 SQKGEESKAAET
+58 SPKGEESKAAET
-70 TGNHAAD
+70 AGDPAAD

-167 VVVPEKTGYVSKDY
+167 VVIPEKTGYVSKDY
-181 LKVLEKEKNDG
+181 LKVLEKEKKDG
-192 NIDQEFMETMLGLMM
+192 TIDQEFMEKMLGLMM

-229 DIGSGYVTVSEHL
+229 DIGSSTGAGKQFITLVTKNGNYFYLIIDRDEDGNENVHFLNQVDEADLLALMDKDEAAALQTEKESKETEKEKAAEESAAAATTSEVEEIKPEKSKPAKKSVNVLPLAVVIILLASAGGGYL
-242 FSDNFVT
+242 
-249 TMLPFDAKIA
+249 
-259 STNYLQAAVN
+259 YLQAKKKKKTAQKPDPDADYEQEE
-269 CISSTSKNPERAMM
+269 SEEEY
-283 ALEII
+283 EIP
-288 NTDPYFATTI
+288 D
-298 RFGTEGKYWN
+298 ED
-308 ATDEENVISFEGTLN
+308 DEEETASA
-323 EDPAARSN
+323 EDP
-331 YYWYGAQFG
+331 
-340 SLVFSKVPSG
+340 V
-350 YPNNFTELI
+350 E
-359 QEANESAISDTNLG
+359 
-373 FIFDP
+373 
-378 TPVTNEIAACNAV
+378 
-391 IDEYE
+391 
-396 TNLIF
+396 
-401 GFIPESEVDAN
+401 ESEESESEEMDQG
-412 IDEFLQKLN
+412 E
-421 DSGAEKIVAEA
+421 
-432 QSQLDA
+432 
-438 WRAENK
+438 

>member
-58 SQKGEESKAAET
+58 SPKGEESKAAET
-70 TGNHAAD
+70 TGDPAAD
-77 GAAENNEKAQNEE
+77 GAAENNEEAQNEE
-90 KPYTVT
+90 KSYTVT

-181 LKVLEKEKNDG
+181 LKVLEKEKKDG
-192 NIDQEFMETMLGLMM
+192 TIDQEFMEKMLGLMM

-229 DIGSGYVTVSEHL
+229 DIGSSTGAGKQFITLVTKNGNYFYLIIDRDEDGNENVHFLNQVDEADLLALMDKDEAAALQTEKDNKATEKEKAAEESAAAATTSEVEEIKPEKSKPAKKSVNVLPLAAVIILLAAAGGGYL
-242 FSDNFVT
+242 
-249 TMLPFDAKIA
+249 
-259 STNYLQAAVN
+259 YLQTKKKKKTAQKPDPDADYEQEE
-269 CISSTSKNPERAMM
+269 SEEEY
-283 ALEII
+283 EIP
-288 NTDPYFATTI
+288 D
-298 RFGTEGKYWN
+298 ED
-308 ATDEENVISFEGTLN
+308 DEEETASA
-323 EDPAARSN
+323 EDP
-331 YYWYGAQFG
+331 
-340 SLVFSKVPSG
+340 V
-350 YPNNFTELI
+350 E
-359 QEANESAISDTNLG
+359 
-373 FIFDP
+373 
-378 TPVTNEIAACNAV
+378 
-391 IDEYE
+391 
-396 TNLIF
+396 
-401 GFIPESEVDAN
+401 ESEESESEEMDQG
-412 IDEFLQKLN
+412 E
-421 DSGAEKIVAEA
+421 
-432 QSQLDA
+432 
-438 WRAENK
+438 

>member
-11 LTVVMLAGPG
+11 LTVVMLTGPG

-77 GAAENNEKAQNEE
+77 GAAENNEEAQNEE
-90 KPYTVT
+90 KSYTVT

-124 IVNDKVSSYLHLR
+124 IVNDKVRSYLHLR

-150 LPGEEVQVVGED
+150 LPGEGVQVVGED

-192 NIDQEFMETMLGLMM
+192 NIDQECMETMLGLMM

-229 DIGSGYVTVSEHL
+229 DIGSSTGAGKQFITLVTKNGNYFYLIIDRDDKGEETVHFLNLVDEQDL
-242 FSDNFVT
+242 FSLMEDDQETAYQNQLAAEQAEKEAEEAT
-249 TMLPFDAKIA
+249 ASA
-259 STNYLQAAVN
+259 STAETEDGDKDKDTAATTEKAKSKAALLLIIPLILAAAGGGWFYLQNKKKKTQAPA
-269 CISSTSKNPERAMM
+269 E
-283 ALEII
+283 
-288 NTDPYFATTI
+288 DPDAGYLD
-298 RFGTEGKYWN
+298 EDD
-308 ATDEENVISFEGTLN
+308 DEE
-323 EDPAARSN
+323 D
-331 YYWYGAQFG
+331 YGAGDEG
-340 SLVFSKVPSG
+340 SGKARCPYEDEILGDHNDAAEPEDG
-350 YPNNFTELI
+350 DADRDETE
-359 QEANESAISDTNLG
+359 
-373 FIFDP
+373 
-378 TPVTNEIAACNAV
+378 
-391 IDEYE
+391 DE
-396 TNLIF
+396 
-401 GFIPESEVDAN
+401 
-412 IDEFLQKLN
+412 
-421 DSGAEKIVAEA
+421 
-432 QSQLDA
+432 
-438 WRAENK
+438 

>member
-1 MKIKNLIAGM
+1 MKIKNLIAEM

-58 SQKGEESKAAET
+58 SQKGEESKVAET
-70 TGNHAAD
+70 TGDPAAD

-107 GDWKWSCEQSDE
+107 GDWKWSCEKSDE
-119 SASSG
+119 GAVSG

-167 VVVPEKTGYVSKDY
+167 VVIPEKTGYVSKDY

-229 DIGSGYVTVSEHL
+229 DIGSSTGAGKQFITLVTKNGNYFYLIIDRDEDGNENVHFLNQVDEADLLALMDEDEATALQTEKESKETEKEKAAAESAVAATTSEVEEIKPEDHKPAKKSVNVLPLAVVIILLAAAGGGYL
-242 FSDNFVT
+242 
-249 TMLPFDAKIA
+249 
-259 STNYLQAAVN
+259 YLQTKKKKKTAQKPDPDADYEQEE
-269 CISSTSKNPERAMM
+269 SEEEY
-283 ALEII
+283 EIP
-288 NTDPYFATTI
+288 D
-298 RFGTEGKYWN
+298 ED
-308 ATDEENVISFEGTLN
+308 DEEETASA
-323 EDPAARSN
+323 EDS
-331 YYWYGAQFG
+331 
-340 SLVFSKVPSG
+340 V
-350 YPNNFTELI
+350 E
-359 QEANESAISDTNLG
+359 
-373 FIFDP
+373 
-378 TPVTNEIAACNAV
+378 
-391 IDEYE
+391 
-396 TNLIF
+396 
-401 GFIPESEVDAN
+401 ESEESESEEMDQG
-412 IDEFLQKLN
+412 E
-421 DSGAEKIVAEA
+421 
-432 QSQLDA
+432 
-438 WRAENK
+438 

>member
-49 AAAKEAPAV
+49 AAAKEATAV
-58 SQKGEESKAAET
+58 SPKGEESKAAET
-70 TGNHAAD
+70 TGDPAAD

-144 DIIGHL
+144 NIIGHL

-192 NIDQEFMETMLGLMM
+192 TIDQEFMETMLGLMM

-229 DIGSGYVTVSEHL
+229 DIGSSTGAGKQFITLVTKNGNYFYLIIDRDEDGNENVHFLNQVDEADLLALMDKDEAAALQTEKESKETEKEKAAEESAAAATTSEVEEIKPEKSKPAKKSVNVLPLAAVIILLAAAGGGYL
-242 FSDNFVT
+242 
-249 TMLPFDAKIA
+249 
-259 STNYLQAAVN
+259 YLQTKKKKKTAQKPDPDADYEQEE
-269 CISSTSKNPERAMM
+269 SEEEY
-283 ALEII
+283 EIP
-288 NTDPYFATTI
+288 D
-298 RFGTEGKYWN
+298 ED
-308 ATDEENVISFEGTLN
+308 DEEETASA
-323 EDPAARSN
+323 EDP
-331 YYWYGAQFG
+331 
-340 SLVFSKVPSG
+340 V
-350 YPNNFTELI
+350 E
-359 QEANESAISDTNLG
+359 
-373 FIFDP
+373 
-378 TPVTNEIAACNAV
+378 
-391 IDEYE
+391 
-396 TNLIF
+396 
-401 GFIPESEVDAN
+401 ESEESESEEMDQG
-412 IDEFLQKLN
+412 E
-421 DSGAEKIVAEA
+421 
-432 QSQLDA
+432 
-438 WRAENK
+438 

>member
-58 SQKGEESKAAET
+58 SPKGEESKAAET
-70 TGNHAAD
+70 TGDPAAD

-229 DIGSGYVTVSEHL
+229 DIGSSTGAGKQFITLVTKNGNYFYLIIDRDEDGNENVHFLNQVDEADLLALMDEDEAATLQTEKDNKAAEKEKAAEESAAAATTSEVEEIKPEKSKPAKKSVNVLPLAAVIILLAAAGGGYL
-242 FSDNFVT
+242 
-249 TMLPFDAKIA
+249 
-259 STNYLQAAVN
+259 YLQTKKKKKTVQKPDPDADYEQEE
-269 CISSTSKNPERAMM
+269 SEEEY
-283 ALEII
+283 EIP
-288 NTDPYFATTI
+288 D
-298 RFGTEGKYWN
+298 ED
-308 ATDEENVISFEGTLN
+308 DEEETASA
-323 EDPAARSN
+323 EDP
-331 YYWYGAQFG
+331 
-340 SLVFSKVPSG
+340 V
-350 YPNNFTELI
+350 E
-359 QEANESAISDTNLG
+359 
-373 FIFDP
+373 
-378 TPVTNEIAACNAV
+378 
-391 IDEYE
+391 
-396 TNLIF
+396 
-401 GFIPESEVDAN
+401 ESEESESEEMDQG
-412 IDEFLQKLN
+412 E
-421 DSGAEKIVAEA
+421 
-432 QSQLDA
+432 
-438 WRAENK
+438 

>member
-58 SQKGEESKAAET
+58 SPKGEESKATET
-70 TGNHAAD
+70 TGDPAAD

-167 VVVPEKTGYVSKDY
+167 VVIPEKTGYVSKDY

-229 DIGSGYVTVSEHL
+229 DIGSSTGAGKQFITLVTKNGNYFYLIIDRDEDGNENVHFLNQVDEADLLALMDEDEATALQTEKESKETEKEKAATKPAAAATTSEVEEIKPEKSKPAKKSVNVLPLAVVIILLASAGGGYL
-242 FSDNFVT
+242 
-249 TMLPFDAKIA
+249 
-259 STNYLQAAVN
+259 YLQAKKKKKTAQKPDPDADYEQEE
-269 CISSTSKNPERAMM
+269 SEEEY
-283 ALEII
+283 EIP
-288 NTDPYFATTI
+288 D
-298 RFGTEGKYWN
+298 ED
-308 ATDEENVISFEGTLN
+308 DEEETASA
-323 EDPAARSN
+323 EDP
-331 YYWYGAQFG
+331 
-340 SLVFSKVPSG
+340 V
-350 YPNNFTELI
+350 E
-359 QEANESAISDTNLG
+359 
-373 FIFDP
+373 
-378 TPVTNEIAACNAV
+378 
-391 IDEYE
+391 
-396 TNLIF
+396 
-401 GFIPESEVDAN
+401 ESEESESEEMDQG
-412 IDEFLQKLN
+412 E
-421 DSGAEKIVAEA
+421 
-432 QSQLDA
+432 
-438 WRAENK
+438 